1 MNKVVN
7 VDRIPK
13 LPQHRRFLSFLH
25 IYLRAVFFK
34 DDLIE
39 RSTILDFVHFL
50 RSNPQIYEKFEYETI
65 FPNYN

>member
-1 MNKVVN
+1 MVVN
-7 VDRIPK
+7 IWLKSMD
-13 LPQHRRFLSFLH
+13 
-25 IYLRAVFFK
+25 LRAGFFK